1 MINCDKKEEIHEMM
15 KLLAMVLSIMLGLSI
30 AAFGS
35 MNSDMTGGNNNSTMK
50 GQQSSAEENKILVA
64 YFSHTGNTR
73 EIANQIHEKVGGD
86 IFEIVT
92 VDPYPDDYSACVDKA
107 KQEQDGNYRPELAT
121 KVEKMDSYDVVF
133 VGYPNW
139 WGTMPMAVFTFLE
152 EYDLSGKTVIP
163 FCTHEGSGLGK
174 SVEAIKNLCPQ
185 SNILDGLE
193 VRGSR
198 VKNAQNEV
206 SQWLDKIGMAEQ

>member
-1 MINCDKKEEIHEMM
+1 MIKKILALVLTIMM
-15 KLLAMVLSIMLGLSI
+15 GLSL
-30 AAFGS
+30 AVCGNT
-35 MNSDMTGGNNNSTMK
+35 NSDMTGSDNDSTVQ
-50 GQQSSAEENKILVA
+50 GQQSSTEENNILVA

-92 VDPYPDDYSACVDKA
+92 VDPYPKDYDACVNQA
-107 KQEQDGNYRPELAT
+107 KQEQDDDYRPKLKT
-121 KVEKMDSYDVVF
+121 KVENMDSYDVVF

-152 EYDLSGKTVIP
+152 EYDFSGKTIIT
-163 FCTHEGSGLGK
+163 FCTHEGSRLGR
-174 SVEAIKNLCPQ
+174 SVEDIKEVCPQ
-185 SNILDGLE
+185 STTLEGLAI
-193 VRGSR
+193 RGGD

-206 SQWLDKIGMAEQ
+206 SEWLREIGMIEQK